1 VENRGGTDPQRIQET
16 HNTEADGWNDK
27 KKENGKILQK
37 KELVIIQQEDGKRKT
52 EVEILKRWKR

>member
-27 KKENGKILQK
+27 KHENGKILQK
-37 KELVIIQQEDGKRKT
+37 KELVIIQREDRRRKT
-52 EVEILKRWKR
+52 EVAIWKR